1 MLPNVYFGEVVFK
14 PNHATK
20 LLPVN
25 LISCKMF
32 IQLFLFSTAYF
43 LPLQRCVQSQ
53 KEIFFYKIV
62 NFLSL
67 NI

>member
-32 IQLFLFSTAYF
+32 IQLFLLVLLTFYPYRDVFKVKRRYFSI
-43 LPLQRCVQSQ
+43 
-53 KEIFFYKIV
+53 K
-62 NFLSL
+62 
-67 NI
+67 